1 MTTKSFFVSF
11 CPFILMLL
19 CFGIVNKY
27 LRVIFWLSKKISNFC
42 EKNNFFVKKL
52 RPSYFWSDFILVGF
66 LVLEMDPKII
76 KNPWEVKKVIFQRA
90 LIFLRNRL
98 FFSQFLNIWRNKRNC
113 HISACRAK
121 INKLRPLSFLQLL
134 KFEKR
139 KCLYFFHFWPIWRD
153 MASLLIFPF
162 SVQKGL
168 IYNAFSIFLVIYGSF
183 VQKII
188 GSSF

>member
-1 MTTKSFFVSF
+1 MTTKSLFVSF
-11 CPFILMLL
+11 CSFILMLL
-19 CFGIVNKY
+19 CFGIVKKY

-42 EKNNFFVKKL
+42 KKNNFFVKKL
-52 RPSYFWSDFILVGF
+52 RPSHFWSDFFLVGF
-66 LVLEMDPKII
+66 LVLEMDSKII
-76 KNPWEVKKVIFQRA
+76 KNLWGVKKVIFQRA
-90 LIFLRNRL
+90 LIFLQNRL
-98 FFSQFLNIWRNKRNC
+98 FFSQFLNIWRNKRNG

-121 INKLRPLSFLQLL
+121 INKIRPLSFLQLL

-139 KCLYFFHFWPIWRD
+139 KCLYFFYFWPVWRD

-162 SVQKGL
+162 LVQKGL